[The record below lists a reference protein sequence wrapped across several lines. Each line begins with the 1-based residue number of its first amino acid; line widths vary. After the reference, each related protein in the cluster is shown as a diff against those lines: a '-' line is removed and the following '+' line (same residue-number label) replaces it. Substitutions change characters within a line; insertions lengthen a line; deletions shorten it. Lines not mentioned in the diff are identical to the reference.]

1 MATFFLSCF
10 TVWLSDGPK
19 RKFKMVEKS
28 PLFVP
33 ISFVCYVGVVIDVV
47 PSMIKVMVLFSY
59 LLYEKYNVTV
69 SVMQEFIISG
79 Y

>member
-1 MATFFLSCF
+1 M
-10 TVWLSDGPK
+10 
-19 RKFKMVEKS
+19 
-28 PLFVP
+28 P

-47 PSMIKVMVLFSY
+47 TSMIKVIVLFSY

-69 SVMQEFIISG
+69 SVVQEYIISG